1 MNCKHTYQTEKAMS
15 KPRDT
20 YTAGIRAANTTA
32 WGEAKA
38 VQRYGDVKYYM
49 GRGAP
54 LPKSTAAPQDKI
66 DRRGPNYSNEVPV
79 NSWLRGGGESGKPVR
94 GRK

>member
-1 MNCKHTYQTEKAMS
+1 MS
-15 KPRDT
+15 RPRNT

-54 LPKSTAAPQDKI
+54 SPKSTAAPQFKVDQHGPGYANTVRS
-66 DRRGPNYSNEVPV
+66 DWRRGANEDATTKPNFDHS
-79 NSWLRGGGESGKPVR
+79 
-94 GRK
+94 RKR